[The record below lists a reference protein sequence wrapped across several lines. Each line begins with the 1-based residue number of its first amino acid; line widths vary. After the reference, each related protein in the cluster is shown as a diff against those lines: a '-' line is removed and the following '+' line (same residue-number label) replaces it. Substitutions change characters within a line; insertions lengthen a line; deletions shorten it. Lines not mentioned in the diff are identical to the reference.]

1 MNAVFNQRSRAMMA
15 TAKVL
20 GPTDGRLAQIGG
32 MGVRFMVGAAEAG
45 GGFSLVEHPLAP
57 RALASPLHRHRN
69 EDEYSYVLSGR
80 VGAQLG
86 DEVVVGEPG
95 DLIFKPRGQ
104 WHAFW
109 NAGDEPASL
118 LEIIS
123 PGGFEDYF
131 AEIGELFASG
141 PPAPERLGEIAA
153 RYDLEIDPESIP
165 ALCERHGLSF
175 G

>member
-1 MNAVFNQRSRAMMA
+1 MMA

-20 GPTDGRLAQIGG
+20 GPNDGRLAQIGG

-45 GGFSLVEHPLAP
+45 GSFSLVEHPLAP

-69 EDEYSYVLSGR
+69 EDEYSYVLSGQ

-86 DEVVVGEPG
+86 DEVVVGGPG

-131 AEIGELFASG
+131 AEIAELFAGG

-153 RYDLEIDPESIP
+153 RYELEIDPESIP
-165 ALCERHGLSF
+165 ALCERHGLVF